1 MKVAVSA
8 TGVDLNAQIDPRFG
22 RCANFVI
29 VDTDTMEF
37 EAIQNP
43 YITAGG
49 GAGIQSA
56 QLVANKGVQAVLT
69 GNCGPNAFQ
78 TLSAAG
84 VQVITG
90 VSGTVRE
97 AVEGYKSGQFQT
109 TAQANV
115 PEYFGRG
122 GVQQPGMGRG
132 MGRGRGMGMGGG
144 MGRGG
149 GMGMGGG
156 APFAQPMPQP
166 PMPPQQ
172 PMNTAQELQML
183 KDQAEAL
190 QQQLGQLNQRI
201 KQLEEE

>member
-8 TGVDLNAQIDPRFG
+8 MGTDMNAQVDPRFG
-22 RCANFVI
+22 RCANFII

-37 EAIQNP
+37 ETMQNP

-56 QLVANKGVQAVLT
+56 QLVANKGAQAVLT

-90 VSGTVRE
+90 VSGTVRS
-97 AVEGYKSGQFQT
+97 AVERYKSGQFQP

-122 GVQQPGMGRG
+122 GMQQPGM
-132 MGRGRGMGMGGG
+132 G

-149 GMGMGGG
+149 GMGMGRGMGRGMRRGG
-156 APFAQPMPQP
+156 MGGGPPFSQPMQQP

-172 PMNTAQELQML
+172 PMNASQELQML
-183 KDQAEAL
+183 KEQAKGL
-190 QQQLGQLNQRI
+190 QQQLEQINQRI
-201 KQLEEE
+201 KQLEE

>member
-1 MKVAVSA
+1 MKIAVSA
-8 TGVDLNAQIDPRFG
+8 MGTDLNAPIDPRFG
-22 RCANFVI
+22 RCANFI
-29 VDTDTMEF
+29 LVDTDTMAF
-37 EAIQNP
+37 EAIPNP

-56 QLVANKGVQAVLT
+56 QLVADQGAQAVLT

-97 AVEGYKSGQFQT
+97 AIESYNRGQFQA

-115 PEYFGRG
+115 PEYFGTS

-132 MGRGRGMGMGGG
+132 GGMGRGMGRGL
-144 MGRGG
+144 GRGG

-156 APFAQPMPQP
+156 APFAQPQP
-166 PMPPQQ
+166 PMPQQQ
-172 PMNTAQELQML
+172 PMNTAQELQTL
-183 KDQAEAL
+183 KGQAEAL
-190 QQQLGQLNQRI
+190 QQQLEQINQRI
-201 KQLEEE
+201 KQLEDK